1 MTFWFLI
8 FKEIQM
14 NNINIFS
21 YVIADHQISDVKME
35 IYFAPAVLDAFYS
48 KKDVLTLSKESREKQ
63 EALND
68 IINIIEGQVKK
79 YNTYEIW
86 YDLIDY
92 KGIELVWKS
101 KFVEDEKAM
110 YVEVLYSRGNHPEE
124 ETTH

>member
-1 MTFWFLI
+1 
-8 FKEIQM
+8 M
-14 NNINIFS
+14 NNINVFS
-21 YVIADHQISDVKME
+21 YVIADYQISDVKME

-48 KKDVLTLSKESREKQ
+48 KEDLLTLSKEGRRKRA
-63 EALND
+63 ALNG
-68 IINIIEGQVKK
+68 IINIIEGQLEK

-92 KGIELVWKS
+92 EGIELVWKS
-101 KFVEDEKAM
+101 KFVEEKKTM